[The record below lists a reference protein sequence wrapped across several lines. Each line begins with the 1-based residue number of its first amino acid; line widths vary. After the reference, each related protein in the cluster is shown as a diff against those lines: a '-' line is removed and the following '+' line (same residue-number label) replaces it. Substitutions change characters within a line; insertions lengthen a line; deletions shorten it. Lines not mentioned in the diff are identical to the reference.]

1 MEAETRKNPI
11 HLFVIILI
19 SIVILAAIAFAV
31 YYGIM
36 EMMSPSKKMAEI
48 SAKYG
53 SANYEKLKLPKNITS
68 DSTFLSL
75 FKEQAYLQSKVLM
88 AKTDSVYLTLNMS
101 ERMINIEISGIVVHS
116 APINEIE
123 ASKIITNGD
132 EFVITSLLSSPLTI
146 VSDTS
151 SIAKI
156 PIILKIAPKDTSE
169 FKPDAIPD
177 TAFYEPVNYIF
188 ETDRGIKIIVY
199 QSEEIKHGDSKD
211 LFLFDLR
218 HRLISTKAAL
228 KEIAAF
234 KVPEYQPYIKIKIP
248 SADAKII
255 YRAIPKHGQI
265 AVFL

>member
-1 MEAETRKNPI
+1 MEAETKKTPSY
-11 HLFVIILI
+11 LLI
-19 SIVILAAIAFAV
+19 TFIIVIAAVIAFVV
-31 YYGIM
+31 YYGVM
-36 EMMSPSKKMAEI
+36 EMRSPAKKMAEI

-53 SANYEKLKLPKNITS
+53 FVNGEKRKLPKNITS
-68 DSTFLSL
+68 DSTFLAL
-75 FKEQAYLQSKVLM
+75 LKEESYLQARVQM
-88 AKTDSVYLTLNMS
+88 AETDSVYLTLNLS
-101 ERMINIEISGIVVHS
+101 EKVINIEISGVVVHS
-116 APINEIE
+116 TNIDEIE
-123 ASKIITNGD
+123 ASKLITGGD
-132 EFVITSLLSSPLTI
+132 KFVITTLLSAPLTI

-156 PIILKIAPKDTSE
+156 ALIMKIAPKDTSE

-199 QSEEIKHGDSKD
+199 QSEEIKQGDSKD
-211 LFLFDLR
+211 RFLFDLQ
-218 HRLISTKAAL
+218 HKFAKTLADMKDIL
-228 KEIAAF
+228 AF

-265 AVFL
+265 AIYL

>member
-1 MEAETRKNPI
+1 METEKRKKVSYI
-11 HLFVIILI
+11 LLALIIVIIAFLTV
-19 SIVILAAIAFAV
+19 VI
-31 YYGIM
+31 YYSIM
-36 EMMSPSKKMAEI
+36 EMRSPAKKMAEI

-53 SANYEKLKLPKNITS
+53 LLVYEKRKLPESIIS

-75 FKEQAYLQSKVLM
+75 LREETYLQSRVQM
-88 AKTDSVYLTLNMS
+88 AETDSVYLTLNLS
-101 ERMINIEISGIVVHS
+101 EKVINIEISGVVVHS
-116 APINEIE
+116 TNIDEIE
-123 ASKIITNGD
+123 ASKLLTDGD
-132 EFVITSLLSSPLTI
+132 KFVITSLLSAPLTI

-156 PIILKIAPKDTSE
+156 SMIMKIAPKDTSE

-199 QSEEIKHGDSKD
+199 QSEEIKQGDGND
-211 LFLFDLR
+211 RFMFDLR
-218 HRLISTKAAL
+218 HRLTRTVASMKDIM
-228 KEIAAF
+228 AF

-255 YRAIPKHGQI
+255 YRAIPKHAQI
-265 AVFL
+265 AVYL